1 MGGEFLS
8 YKGKPLVRNKNTIYY
23 GDMSDKFVIRF
34 DVMST
39 KKENGIDKADK
50 IIVNL
55 INNDPDVKD
64 AEKVVKKSEKYG
76 FYNAMDIGSIWLE
89 RALKG

>member
-8 YKGKPLVRNKNTIYY
+8 YKGKPLVRNKNIIYY
-23 GDMSDKFVIRF
+23 GDMSDKFVIKF
-34 DVMST
+34 EVMST
-39 KKENGIDKADK
+39 KNENGIDKADK

-55 INNDPDVKD
+55 INNDPDIPD

-76 FYNAMDIGSIWLE
+76 F
-89 RALKG
+89 

>member
-1 MGGEFLS
+1 
-8 YKGKPLVRNKNTIYY
+8 
-23 GDMSDKFVIRF
+23 MSDKFVIRF

>member
-1 MGGEFLS
+1 MGEEFLS

-39 KKENGIDKADK
+39 KKENGIEKADK